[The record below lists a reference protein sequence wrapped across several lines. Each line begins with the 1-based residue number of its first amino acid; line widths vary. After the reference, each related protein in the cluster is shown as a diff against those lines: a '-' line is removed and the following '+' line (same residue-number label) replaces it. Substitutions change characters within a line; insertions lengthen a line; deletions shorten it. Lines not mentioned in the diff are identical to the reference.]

1 MKKFS
6 ALIFIYSIILV
17 SLYSAKIKVTVSIK
31 YSTYNLLEAEY
42 YSIIISDDFIPMEE
56 NDEVDTISIGVDE
69 KYENAYF
76 DPIEAFSL
84 FSVLKDEQL
93 ILETIH
99 IEGKKPLTAHYSF
112 SLLNNGEITYDFQN
126 WVRIMM
132 TGIPDLVLSAVNK
145 YIDQFEG

>member
-76 DPIEAFSL
+76 DPIEALSL